1 MKLIDVY
8 QNIKEKYPDA
18 VAFIKSGK
26 FYLTFD
32 NDASICNLLCGY
44 KIVNNKLGFP
54 EGVCEKVKKIFE
66 DKQIDFFI
74 DDNIFSF
81 EGNNYYLWLKKDS
94 DDLIVNNMV
103 KTLNG
108 VIKTK
113 LENNFNNYDR
123 IRKFLNEL

>member
-1 MKLIDVY
+1 M
-8 QNIKEKYPDA
+8 
-18 VAFIKSGK
+18 
-26 FYLTFD
+26 
-32 NDASICNLLCGY
+32 LCGY

-81 EGNNYYLWLKKDS
+81 EGNNYYLWLKKVS

>member
-1 MKLIDVY
+1 M
-8 QNIKEKYPDA
+8 
-18 VAFIKSGK
+18 
-26 FYLTFD
+26 
-32 NDASICNLLCGY
+32 
-44 KIVNNKLGFP
+44 
-54 EGVCEKVKKIFE
+54 VKKV
-66 DKQIDFFI
+66 
-74 DDNIFSF
+74 
-81 EGNNYYLWLKKDS
+81 S